1 MGKKKDNLL
10 PEFPYGVR
18 PIVILVGNGLNRSF
32 EKAVTTDEIIQKE
45 WLKYYGTELPD
56 RKTEPIHKIWKLP
69 LPMQVV
75 AATKDHVQT
84 CMKELAATFKN
95 IEISQEQKDFIRNI
109 LDTGVDAVLTTN
121 YSLEFEKSTIESF
134 TENKAYRCYK
144 KPKKQNTHQEL
155 FGIYQCT
162 ELPYGNLPL
171 LWHIHGTALRKD
183 SLIMGQLYYGQLLS
197 EVTERAATVNKKYQ
211 NAIHQK
217 LSYRLE
223 SWIDYFLLGDV
234 HIFGFGLDFSE
245 SDLWWLL
252 SYKKSVLPEART
264 YFYGSDITDEQRLML
279 ECYKVEIPNTPVMEE
294 SGTDRYINFYKAI
307 CEKIKNGNEQIN
319 VNLSI

>member
-1 MGKKKDNLL
+1 MTMMKDNRL

-18 PIVILVGNGLNRSF
+18 PKVILVGNGLNRCF

-45 WLKYYGTELPD
+45 WLKYYGTDLPD
-56 RKTEPIHKIWKLP
+56 RKTKPIHKIWKLP

-75 AATKDHVQT
+75 AATKDHVRA
-84 CMKELAATFKN
+84 CMAELADSFKN
-95 IEISQEQKDFIRNI
+95 LEISQEQMDFIRSL
-109 LDTGVDAVLTTN
+109 LDKGVDAVLTTN
-121 YSLEFEKSTIESF
+121 YSLEFEKSTIEGF

-144 KPKKQNTHQEL
+144 KPRTQNTRQEL
-155 FGIYQCT
+155 FGIHQCT
-162 ELPYGNLPL
+162 ELPYGDFPL

-197 EVTERAATVNKKYQ
+197 VVTERAAAVNKKYQ
-211 NAIHQK
+211 KAVHRK
-217 LSYRLE
+217 LSLRLE
-223 SWIDYFLLGDV
+223 SWIDYFLLGNI

-252 SYKKSVLPEART
+252 SYKKSVFPKTKT

-279 ECYKVEIPNTPVMEE
+279 ECYKVEIPNTRLWKNQAP
-294 SGTDRYINFYKAI
+294 TDI
-307 CEKIKNGNEQIN
+307 
-319 VNLSI
+319 SIFTKQFVGKSKTKMNK